1 MRVGGRGKK
10 ATQASSCR
18 RSSCSS
24 CCRSSSGG
32 SSSRATHKVPVGEQ
46 TLYSA
51 DALIR
56 LHGHRDNALRAATH
70 TGEWGATGIPREGSH
85 RRAGGSSSS
94 SEGRTELRTFTSR
107 TQPPPPPPSTPSP
120 MSGPPGRGDVASR
133 VGSSTSAARPLMA
146 AAPQPPTTEFS
157 CDNYTIK
164 STFLNPFPH
173 PAKRSAQPTE
183 WALKWGSKPSAPL
196 LALRHGSST
205 R

>member
-51 DALIR
+51 HALIR

-146 AAPQPPTTEFS
+146 AALHSHPRRSFLVTT
-157 CDNYTIK
+157 TP
-164 STFLNPFPH
+164 LN
-173 PAKRSAQPTE
+173 
-183 WALKWGSKPSAPL
+183 L
-196 LALRHGSST
+196 LFST
-205 R
+205 RFLTLPKDPRNRRSGR